1 MVARV
6 PVLEVRPCLDRG
18 RFPAKVV
25 PGEPLT
31 VEALV
36 LPDTVDVGAAVVLT
50 APDGKRRDPV
60 PMRHLGDHVWSATV
74 TADAVGAWT
83 YHVES
88 WQESL
93 RTWAGRVVTDIDH
106 GADPET
112 VLAQGSALVL
122 ALGNEDPAA
131 LEVGDD
137 LLDTTTP
144 AHERLA
150 EGLAYVASLPEHLGR
165 ADVGSTE
172 PLPLRVDPERA
183 LVGAWYRLAPSTP
196 DGTLADAT
204 ARLDDVAASRRCT
217 PRAVARG
224 TPLPSSGGTSTS
236 IRGSAPSPTS
246 TPSCSGPTG
255 SGSRWPWS

>member
-165 ADVGSTE
+165 ADVGST
-172 PLPLRVDPERA
+172 RA
-183 LVGAWYRLAPSTP
+183 SSARSPGSCSRPSTAVP
-196 DGTLADAT
+196 WRPTPASTTLPPST
-204 ARLDDVAASRRCT
+204 SW
-217 PRAVARG
+217 
-224 TPLPSSGGTSTS
+224 PSSSTTPPAPPDPVSSSASCGEGWTAGG
-236 IRGSAPSPTS
+236 A
-246 TPSCSGPTG
+246 SG
-255 SGSRWPWS
+255 R